1 MLFDKLFERLVGARI
16 DGAQA
21 RRLVD
26 SGALLLDVR
35 TTGEFAGGHLPGA
48 VNVPVDELPQGMH
61 HLSPPDRV
69 IVVYCRSGMRSSR
82 AAGLLRRAGFQTV
95 HDLGGMGNW

>member
-1 MLFDKLFERLVGARI
+1 MKLFEKLFPARI

-26 SGALLLDVR
+26 QGALLLDVR
-35 TTGEFAGGHLPGA
+35 TPGEFAGGHLPGA
-48 VNVPVDELPQGMH
+48 VNIPVDDLPAELRQ
-61 HLSPPDRV
+61 LPDPGRV

-82 AAGLLRRAGFQTV
+82 ATGLLRRAGFETV
-95 HDLGGMGNW
+95 HDLGGIGNW

>member
-1 MLFDKLFERLVGARI
+1 MKFLDKLFGARI
-16 DGAQA
+16 DGTQA

-26 SGALLLDVR
+26 EGAFLLDVR
-35 TTGEFAGGHLPGA
+35 TAGEFAGGHLPGA
-48 VNVPVDELPQGMH
+48 VNIPVDLLADGMRQLPD
-61 HLSPPDRV
+61 PNRV